1 MTIPP
6 YQFGPWQFDSQTN
19 TLLNTDQGTLTSLE
33 PKVGDLLSCLIDADG
48 NVVDRAQLQNQLW
61 NDRVVGE
68 DTLARTVS
76 KLRAALGDDAS
87 APNYI
92 RTIPKRGYQFCAPVS
107 RPVSDVSLRKR
118 IGFMVAA
125 VLMLG
130 IVSLLLTLDR
140 SATDDSPITARLE
153 RADGLYM
160 RFEEQSNEAAL
171 AIYESVLAS
180 QPNNTRAQAG
190 VANAM
195 VQRVVRWPEQ
205 RFSESTSSPSVAKAL
220 SSGQLNTSEARM
232 LLERA
237 RRIAEKAVRHTPNS
251 TYALKSLGFVY
262 SAEGNLDQ
270 AIEQYQKAIRIDP
283 NEWRSLIN
291 LGEIYQIRQDPKA
304 ALSHFI
310 LAYDAM
316 QSQFAV
322 EPQHVGPWQ
331 PALGLVIA
339 DLQLQTGDRAAAIAW
354 YQNVLEITP
363 FEPTASNQLVLQL
376 KATGQT
382 QQAEEVCRS
391 YARKLDPL
399 PACTE
404 STHDVQ

>member
-19 TLLNTDQGTLTSLE
+19 TLLNTDQGTSTSLE
-33 PKVGDLLSCLIDADG
+33 PKVGDLLRCLIDADG

-68 DTLARTVS
+68 DTLARAVS

-107 RPVSDVSLRKR
+107 RPVSDVSRRKR

-140 SATDDSPITARLE
+140 SATDDSPTTARLE

-237 RRIAEKAVRHTPNS
+237 RRIAEKGLGS
-251 TYALKSLGFVY
+251 SL
-262 SAEGNLDQ
+262 
-270 AIEQYQKAIRIDP
+270 
-283 NEWRSLIN
+283 
-291 LGEIYQIRQDPKA
+291 
-304 ALSHFI
+304 
-310 LAYDAM
+310 
-316 QSQFAV
+316 
-322 EPQHVGPWQ
+322 
-331 PALGLVIA
+331 
-339 DLQLQTGDRAAAIAW
+339 
-354 YQNVLEITP
+354 
-363 FEPTASNQLVLQL
+363 
-376 KATGQT
+376 
-382 QQAEEVCRS
+382 
-391 YARKLDPL
+391 
-399 PACTE
+399 
-404 STHDVQ
+404 